1 MILARLRYR
10 KVSSVITI
18 LVIIGSLIGIEPVK
32 AGSKSRKTTSR
43 TTKAGKKK
51 VTKKT
56 TARSRVR
63 TRSSRSRTYVSSRSR
78 RGRLSARSRGR
89 GKKSRWQRRVASS
102 TPAYNH
108 SGVHNYLTQAWS
120 NAHSMQNSRVRP
132 ATAGSS
138 PSLTAEGNEPI
149 PQPAGSGIVN
159 PPVADV
165 APARSPDQAP
175 VDGVELNPL
184 VLAYTASLSAR
195 GHDPENQGFIVSTME
210 GEVLAQH
217 NADRPFNPASVV
229 KMATSLV
236 AISRLGPNF
245 RYRTTLYTDGTLD
258 PATGTLRGSL
268 YVIGSGDP
276 AFFYENALLVADKL
290 NRSGIRVVEGD
301 LVVLGPFY
309 FNFSGSREMSAKG
322 FRTTMT
328 PDTWTSAAKTAYPRF
343 LSMRMAEERAGGKPV
358 AMIEPPSLKIMGKTL
373 TNEEVNTSTLQVLA
387 VHTSLPLV
395 SLLKGLNDFSNNWMA
410 SAIGGMVGGPD
421 AVERFLR
428 SDVGLKDDELN
439 IVTASGLGSNYISPR
454 GTLQILRKLLAYLQK
469 ENLSIEELLPVAGV
483 DAGTLGRRFND
494 EYRGSVVAKTGTLS
508 SVSALAGVA
517 YTRTKGP
524 LLFVIY
530 NRGGSTYSF
539 RSAQDE
545 TVKKLITFFGGP
557 APVKYAP
564 GMPGV
569 LDRISESGTRAP
581 GLVSPR

>member
-1 MILARLRYR
+1 
-10 KVSSVITI
+10 
-18 LVIIGSLIGIEPVK
+18 
-32 AGSKSRKTTSR
+32 
-43 TTKAGKKK
+43 
-51 VTKKT
+51 
-56 TARSRVR
+56 
-63 TRSSRSRTYVSSRSR
+63 
-78 RGRLSARSRGR
+78 
-89 GKKSRWQRRVASS
+89 
-102 TPAYNH
+102 
-108 SGVHNYLTQAWS
+108 LTQAWS
-120 NAHSMQNSRVRP
+120 NAHSTSSTRIGTSAN
-132 ATAGSS
+132 GS
-138 PSLTAEGNEPI
+138 PSLTAVGGDPV
-149 PQPAGSGIVN
+149 PQGASPGSGTGDAPI
-159 PPVADV
+159 ADV
-165 APARSPDQAP
+165 APARSPDQAAI
-175 VDGVELNPL
+175 DGVELNPL

-195 GHDPENQGFIVSTME
+195 GHDPENQGFIVSTMD

-236 AISRLGPNF
+236 AISRLGPDF
-245 RYRTTLYTDGTLD
+245 RYRTTLYTDGTID

-276 AFFYENALLVADKL
+276 AFFYENALLIADKL
-290 NRSGIRVVEGD
+290 NRNGIRVVEGD

-343 LSMRMAEERAGGKPV
+343 LSMRMAEERAGGSPV
-358 AMIEPPSLKIMGKTL
+358 AMMEPPSLKIMGKTL
-373 TNEEVNTSTLQVLA
+373 TNEDVNTSTLRVLA

-395 SLLKGLNDFSNNWMA
+395 KLLKGLNDFSNNWMA
-410 SAIGGMVGGPD
+410 SVIGGMVGGPD
-421 AVERFLR
+421 AVQRFLK
-428 SDVGLKDDELN
+428 SDVGLKEEELN

-539 RSAQDE
+539 RSVQDE
-545 TVKKLITFFGGP
+545 TIKKLITFFGGP
-557 APVKYAP
+557 APVRYLP
-564 GMPGV
+564 GGVPGV
-569 LDRISESGTRAP
+569 LDRISDTGTRAP